1 MMRFSY
7 YYHVCI
13 AVHFAGGQIPKPK
26 AMTWLATE
34 RSQSRPSKTQETLA
48 LRRRHCRPCFL
59 PFLWKALQG
68 VLAAPAWSAR
78 CAEVFWGGKPVRRGH
93 LSTSGSRGWPTSAW
107 TGASTAH
114 SWSRKCCVHF
124 GTVMFRKPKCNCH
137 APPVQTRRST
147 LEAYLPLEATT
158 IGCLCA
164 GPPCII
170 RKPCRTPAQ
179 PAERRKRWCR
189 MAMPAQWVATLCASS
204 SGLRPQVSSHKYP

>member
-1 MMRFSY
+1 MESSLSAIIMTMITTVIHTVITIINYNHYNHYYYYHYYYCGCYVMMRFSY

-59 PFLWKALQG
+59 PFLRKALQG

-78 CAEVFWGGKPVRRGH
+78 CAEVFWGGKAVRRGH

-124 GTVMFRKPKCNCH
+124 GTVVSRKPKCNCH
-137 APPVQTRRST
+137 APP
-147 LEAYLPLEATT
+147 
-158 IGCLCA
+158 
-164 GPPCII
+164 GPAP
-170 RKPCRTPAQ
+170 
-179 PAERRKRWCR
+179 W
-189 MAMPAQWVATLCASS
+189 
-204 SGLRPQVSSHKYP
+204 GHD

>member
-1 MMRFSY
+1 MESSLSAIIMTMITTVIHTVITIINYDHYKHHYYYYHYYYCGCYVMMRFSY

-34 RSQSRPSKTQETLA
+34 RSQPSKTQETLA

-59 PFLWKALQG
+59 PFLRKALQG

-124 GTVMFRKPKCNCH
+124 GTVVSRKPCH
-137 APPVQTRRST
+137 AP
-147 LEAYLPLEATT
+147 L
-158 IGCLCA
+158 
-164 GPPCII
+164 GPAP
-170 RKPCRTPAQ
+170 
-179 PAERRKRWCR
+179 W
-189 MAMPAQWVATLCASS
+189 
-204 SGLRPQVSSHKYP
+204 GHD